1 MDKVIAKLAEAGEN
15 NLRGVIDNAHFND
28 EAKLGSGKEMVDKLT
43 GLIAIFQRDEFN
55 FKKNKAVRYGSA
67 VLMVLIILSTMFL
80 KQHSVFDVV
89 TGMVLAVFM
98 YSVVY
103 TTNWAAVTAAKPVRK
118 PGQI

>member
-1 MDKVIAKLAEAGEN
+1 MLCERLYAGDTPTNLFPSVHVFNSIAVN
-15 NLRGVIDNAHFND
+15 
-28 EAKLGSGKEMVDKLT
+28 
-43 GLIAIFQRDEFN
+43 IAVWHSDN
-55 FKKNKAVRYGSA
+55 FKKNKAVRYSSA

-118 PGQI
+118 PRRI